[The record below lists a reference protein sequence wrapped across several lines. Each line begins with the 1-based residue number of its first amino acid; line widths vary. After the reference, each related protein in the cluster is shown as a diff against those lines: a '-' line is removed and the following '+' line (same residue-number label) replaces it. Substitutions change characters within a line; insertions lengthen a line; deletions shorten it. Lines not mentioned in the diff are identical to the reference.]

1 MTQVILVFVVVLIGA
16 LVCAASV
23 IQKSTK
29 FVKKYTSS
37 KEYEE
42 LAEMYDEAMEE
53 NPTDNMFISLYDD
66 IEEHNKKVSEN
77 TEYRVTRLPK
87 TNEVC
92 FDTSKY
98 GFQINSFGFVKITHK
113 TKRKVKTSQFPL
125 YLKATKANILTGFVP
140 FPDTGIQLGSGTDVA
155 TVLFGNEKES
165 IKKIQVGD
173 RVEIST
179 LYGRRT
185 YDIITII
192 CASRDGLKGPTHP
205 LNINHLVMIIGNTDK
220 YLKNICFCKLVRTD
234 AETF

>member
-29 FVKKYTSS
+29 FVKKHTSS

-165 IKKIQVGD
+165 IKKYKQELSKQYDRMKSIIAELNMYRNQVEEYKTD
-173 RVEIST
+173 NNRIKKENVDLQNKYHELKIRFNRV
-179 LYGRRT
+179 G
-185 YDIITII
+185 
-192 CASRDGLKGPTHP
+192 A
-205 LNINHLVMIIGNTDK
+205 
-220 YLKNICFCKLVRTD
+220 
-234 AETF
+234 